1 MQGSNSRR
9 VNLVKYYWI
18 YLWVGKIA
26 RNGAYY
32 LYRLTIQLYIL
43 FLIFKKEILL
53 LTPYIKYK
61 QKVRY
66 KRRLILNNII
76 DRKVY
81 TPDPHFTDQSR
92 MYVHVNKTFR
102 MS

>member
-18 YLWVGKIA
+18 YLWMGKIA

-61 QKVRY
+61 QKIRY
-66 KRRLILNNII
+66 KRRLILNNNII
-76 DRKVY
+76 DRKV
-81 TPDPHFTDQSR
+81 
-92 MYVHVNKTFR
+92 
-102 MS
+102 